1 MTFFYV
7 FKDGAIQARC
17 GTRDNAIAL
26 IKDFQEIEKKAHQ
39 FLRAEFTIIEGKE
52 EETIKY

>member
-1 MTFFYV
+1 MTYFYV